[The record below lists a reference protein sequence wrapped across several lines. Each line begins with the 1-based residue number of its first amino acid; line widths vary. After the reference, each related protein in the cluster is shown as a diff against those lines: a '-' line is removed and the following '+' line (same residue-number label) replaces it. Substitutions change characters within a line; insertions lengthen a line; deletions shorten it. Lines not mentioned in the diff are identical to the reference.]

1 MPVLR
6 TTTRELKLLFAAA
19 LRRIR
24 SRITAASDKLPI
36 GLVVLTAIMC
46 ASTSDPGRGVDAA
59 EPASS
64 STNLGLRLSPD
75 VGQLDHAGGALGRPE
90 HITPEAEATI
100 AKGLRFLVKV
110 QERDGSWRSPAGY
123 PTAMTSL
130 AGLALLAAGNTP
142 VEGPYAVN
150 VRRAMDYLI
159 SNSAPSGLIARVDE
173 EQSCMHGHGFAMLFL
188 AESFGMERDT
198 QRQSKIRR
206 VLEKAIVLTGQSQSA
221 RGGWLYTP
229 NSGGDEGS
237 VTVTQIQG
245 LRACRDAGIHVPKAI
260 IDRACKYIAD
270 SANDDGGISY
280 RVGQPGSRP
289 AITAAAVAT
298 MYNAGQ
304 YEDPIALKAL
314 EYIKRLLAGNAHAY
328 PSGGHE
334 YYAMLYASQAMYLSS
349 EENWNQYFPRVRDH
363 LIKAQSGSGGWTG
376 DGIGEVYGTSIALV
390 TLQLPYA
397 YLPVFQR

>member
-1 MPVLR
+1 MVGASGSARGIL
-6 TTTRELKLLFAAA
+6 AAA
-19 LRRIR
+19 DLEPTEVDRI
-24 SRITAASDKLPI
+24 
-36 GLVVLTAIMC
+36 
-46 ASTSDPGRGVDAA
+46 
-59 EPASS
+59 
-64 STNLGLRLSPD
+64 NLD
-75 VGQLDHAGGALGRPE
+75 RPE
-90 HITPEAEATI
+90 QITPEAETAI
-100 AKGLRFLVKV
+100 AKGLRLLVKL

-130 AGLALLAAGNTP
+130 AGLALLASGNTP
-142 VEGPYAVN
+142 VEGPYAAN
-150 VRRAMDYLI
+150 VRRAMEYLI
-159 SNSAPSGLIARVDE
+159 ANSGPSGLIARVDE

-188 AESFGMERDT
+188 AEAFGMERDP
-198 QRQSKIRR
+198 QRQAKIRR
-206 VLEKAIVLTGQSQSA
+206 VLEKAIKLTGQSQSA

-245 LRACRDAGIHVPKAI
+245 LRACRDAGIRVPKSI

-270 SANDDGGISY
+270 SANGDGGISY

-298 MYNAGQ
+298 MYNAGH
-304 YEDPIALKAL
+304 YEDPVALKAL
-314 EYIKRLLAGNAHAY
+314 EYVKRLLAGNAHAY

-334 YYAMLYASQAMYLSS
+334 YYAMLYVAQAMYLSS
-349 EENWNQYFPRVRDH
+349 EENWIQYFPRVRDN
-363 LIKAQSGSGGWTG
+363 LIKTQSSSGGWTG

-390 TLQLPYA
+390 TLQLPYG